1 MNDREWETEIHK
13 IMKIKENYIANY
25 VTLLKIIYFLKIKR
39 TDII

>member
-25 VTLLKIIYFLKIKR
+25 VTLLKIIYFFKNKK
-39 TDII
+39 D